1 MTLILKEILMKRSR
15 HSLFAVLV
23 IGVLA
28 TTASAWADVA
38 DDELERERLARIA
51 GEIEQVQLMVA
62 DAEKAAPTGQRVK
75 FRYDWLQRDLELLRA
90 GVTNHVDAPR
100 QPRPVAPLR
109 GDYRQ

>member
-1 MTLILKEILMKRSR
+1 MKRSR

-62 DAEKAAPTGQRVK
+62 DAEKVAPTGQRVK

-100 QPRPVAPLR
+100 QPRPVSPLR

>member
-1 MTLILKEILMKRSR
+1 MKCSR
-15 HSLFAVLV
+15 LPLYAALAF
-23 IGVLA
+23 GVLA

-51 GEIEQVQLMVA
+51 SEIEQVRHIVT
-62 DAEKAAPTGQRVK
+62 DAERSAPTGQRVK
-75 FRYDWLQRDLELLRA
+75 FRYDWLLRDLELLRQ
-90 GVTNHVDAPR
+90 GVITHVDAPR